1 MSRIGKKPVTIPAGV
16 EVKVDGTTVTVKG
29 PKGTLTQEVHPNM
42 TIAIEG
48 TELTVSRPNDDKENR
63 ALHGLTRS
71 LIANMVEGVTKGF
84 EKHLMV
90 AGVGVKVALQ
100 GTKLVMNIGF
110 SHPVEVEQPK
120 GITFAVV
127 NTTPNLV
134 EIAVKGID
142 KIEVGQC
149 AATIKAIKKVEPY
162 HGYGIYYKDEVV
174 VRKEGKTAGK

>member
-1 MSRIGKKPVTIPAGV
+1 
-16 EVKVDGTTVTVKG
+16 
-29 PKGTLTQEVHPNM
+29 
-42 TIAIEG
+42 
-48 TELTVSRPNDDKENR
+48 
-63 ALHGLTRS
+63 
-71 LIANMVEGVTKGF
+71 
-84 EKHLMV
+84 
-90 AGVGVKVALQ
+90 
-100 GTKLVMNIGF
+100 MNIGF

-127 NTTPNLV
+127 NATPNLV

-149 AATIKAIKKVEPY
+149 AATFKAIKKGEPY

>member
-1 MSRIGKKPVTIPAGV
+1 MT
-16 EVKVDGTTVTVKG
+16 VKVEGNEIIVT
-29 PKGTLTQEVHPNM
+29 
-42 TIAIEG
+42 
-48 TELTVSRPNDDKENR
+48 RPDDAKENR
-63 ALHGLTRS
+63 SLHGLTRT
-71 LIANMVEGVTKGF
+71 IIHNMVEGVTKGF
-84 EKHLMV
+84 EKHLMIS
-90 AGVGVKVALQ
+90 GVGVKVTLQ

-127 NTTPNLV
+127 NATPNLV